1 MTGPTGPVKR
11 PSGLDLAKLPL
22 SPIVENLPPV
32 GTERSAEPTVR
43 RTITTVYVA
52 SFATT
57 GINQLFTVVLFFLL
71 PAAGVGLVNWGMATG
86 AIVFYVLDLGIATA
100 LVVVAKQEPVRL
112 STMVG
117 VVAAFRLVTAVIVG
131 AAWLVGS
138 TFHLLGRSE
147 SAVLALIL
155 LAFIIRQFQT
165 PFICWLQ
172 VLNRQGAVAVLGLVP
187 MVGRLVLLGALW
199 LLGLVTIQSVLLASL
214 AGDALGLL
222 VMGAMAGRYDGP
234 SGPSIQP
241 WRLAVKLLQASPMLT
256 ISQAIL
262 TMQSRFDWLLVAAL
276 ASYSSLA
283 NYAIANKATELLVLS
298 GAILGRNAL
307 PWLVEG
313 WSHPGVGPTV
323 RWLGVA
329 VNFAGLA
336 LAFLGWPLLH
346 LIFRDKYAGAAPVIP
361 VLAALTPALTLYQ
374 VLQFALLA
382 KQRNRDVVVASGL
395 ALGAQIGID
404 LVTIPTMGIMGAALG
419 MCGFT
424 AVVFPIALRFALKKG
439 LLTWRTTVEL
449 GFAAGALP
457 LVLLVALGI
466 SRL

>member
-1 MTGPTGPVKR
+1 MTGPIGPVK
-11 PSGLDLAKLPL
+11 PLNGHDLTKLPF

-32 GTERSAEPTVR
+32 GSEWSAGPTVR
-43 RTITTVYVA
+43 RTIATVYVA

-57 GINQLFTVVLFFLL
+57 GINQLFTVLLFFLL
-71 PAAGVGLVNWGMATG
+71 PAASVGLVNWGMATG
-86 AIVFYVLDLGIATA
+86 AIVFYVLDLGVATA
-100 LVVVAKQEPVRL
+100 LVVTAKQEPVRL
-112 STMVG
+112 STMAG
-117 VVAAFRLVTAVIVG
+117 VVSAFRLVTALMVG

-138 TFHLLGRSE
+138 IFHLLGASE
-147 SAVLALIL
+147 SAVLALVL
-155 LAFIIRQFQT
+155 LAFMVRQFQT

-172 VLNRQGAVAVLGLVP
+172 VLDRQGAVAVLGLVP

-199 LLGLVTIQSVLLASL
+199 LFGLVTIQSVLLASL

-222 VMGAMAGRYDGP
+222 VMGAMAGRYNGP
-234 SGPSIQP
+234 SGPGIQP
-241 WRLAVKLLQASPMLT
+241 WRLAVKLLRASPMLT

-313 WSHPGVGPTV
+313 WSHPGVGRTV

-329 VNFAGLA
+329 INFASLA
-336 LAFLGWPLLH
+336 LALLGWPLLY
-346 LIFRDKYAGAAPVIP
+346 LVFKDKYAGAAPVIP

-382 KQRNRDVVVASGL
+382 KQRTRDVVMASGL
-395 ALGAQIGID
+395 ALGAQVGID
-404 LVTIPTMGIMGAALG
+404 LVAIPTMGILGAALG
-419 MCGFT
+419 MCAFT
-424 AVVFPIALRFALKKG
+424 AVVFPIALWFALKKG
-439 LLTWRTTVEL
+439 LLTRRTAAEL
-449 GFAAGALP
+449 GIAAGGLP
-457 LVLLVALGI
+457 LLLLVSLGI
-466 SRL
+466 GRL